1 MANGKGLLSVVRSLL
16 SAEGKIMTTRNNI
29 VGKIDWPLLLMYLA
43 LVIIGVS
50 TIYAAAYNENHPNIF
65 DMSQHY
71 GKQALFLGVSM
82 FMGLIIMLIDAK
94 FFNTF
99 AYVIYGLS
107 ILTLF
112 YVLVAGS
119 TIAGSK
125 SWIQVGGF
133 SFQPSEFAKF
143 GTALAV
149 AHYLGDINTD
159 FSKLKTQMVAYAM
172 VLFPMMLVLLQ
183 GDAGS
188 SLVFLVFIL
197 VFYRE
202 GMSGNILL
210 IGLAAVIL
218 FLLTLWLSKW
228 YVLIGLIVVFATLMF
243 FIERSKKNIWKMIAV
258 FAVSVM
264 FVFSVDFFFYK
275 VLKQH
280 QRTRINII
288 LGIEKD
294 TRGVGYNLHQSKIA
308 IGSGGFAGKGYMQ
321 GTMTKY
327 NFVPEQHTDFIFC
340 TIGEEFGFLG
350 SLVLLSLYLALLIR
364 IIILAE
370 RQRSPFSRIYG
381 YAIASIIFFH
391 LMVNIGMT
399 IGLMPVIGIPLP
411 FLSYGGSSL
420 LMFSLMFFVFLK
432 QDANR
437 MNIL

>member
-1 MANGKGLLSVVRSLL
+1 MVS
-16 SAEGKIMTTRNNI
+16 RNNI
-29 VGKIDWPLLLMYLA
+29 VGKIDWWLLAVYLVLA
-43 LVIIGVS
+43 VIGVS
-50 TIYAAAYNENHPNIF
+50 TIYAAAYNENYPSVF
-65 DMSQHY
+65 VMSQHY
-71 GKQALFLGVSM
+71 GKQLLFLGVSL
-82 FMGLIIMLIDAK
+82 FLGIVIMLIDAK
-94 FFNTF
+94 FFNAF

-107 ILTLF
+107 ILSLL

-119 TIAGSK
+119 TIAGSR
-125 SWIQVGGF
+125 SWIQLGGF

-149 AHYLGDINTD
+149 AHYLGNINTD
-159 FSKLKTQMVAYAM
+159 FSKLKTQMIAYGL
-172 VLFPMMLVLLQ
+172 VLFPMMLVLCQ

-188 SLVFLVFIL
+188 SLVFLAFIL

-202 GMSGNILL
+202 GMSGNVLL
-210 IGLAAVIL
+210 MGLVAVFL
-218 FLLTLWLSKW
+218 FILTLYFSKW
-228 YVLIGLIVVFATLMF
+228 YVLIGVAVLFVISLFLIR
-243 FIERSKKNIWKMIAV
+243 RSKKNIWKLIAV
-258 FAVSVM
+258 FAVSMM
-264 FVFSVDFFFYK
+264 FIFSVDFFFYK

-288 LGIEKD
+288 LGVEKD
-294 TRGVGYNLHQSKIA
+294 IYGVGYNLHQSKIA
-308 IGSGGFAGKGYMQ
+308 IGSGGFFGKGYMQ

-340 TIGEEFGFLG
+340 TIGEEFGWFG

-364 IIILAE
+364 IILLAE
-370 RQRSPFSRIYG
+370 RQRSSFSRIYG

>member
-1 MANGKGLLSVVRSLL
+1 
-16 SAEGKIMTTRNNI
+16 MTTRNTI
-29 VGKIDWPLLLMYLA
+29 IGKIDWWLLLMYLA
-43 LVIIGVS
+43 LVFIGVS
-50 TIYAAAYNENHPNIF
+50 AIYAAAFNENNPSLF

-71 GKQALFLGVSM
+71 GKQLLFAGVSIFLGLV
-82 FMGLIIMLIDAK
+82 IMLIDAK
-94 FFNTF
+94 FFNAF

-107 ILTLF
+107 ILTLL
-112 YVLVAGS
+112 YVLLAGS

-125 SWIQVGGF
+125 SWIQLGGF

-159 FSKLKTQMVAYAM
+159 FSKLKTQMKAYAM
-172 VLFPMMLVLLQ
+172 VLLPMMLVLLQ

-188 SLVFLVFIL
+188 ALVFLVFIL

-210 IGLAAVIL
+210 IGLVTVAL
-218 FLLTLWLSKW
+218 FLLTLYFSKW
-228 YVLIGLIVVFATLMF
+228 YVIIGLGVIFVVMMF
-243 FIERSKKNIWKMIAV
+243 LIERNKKNIWKLIAV
-258 FAVSVM
+258 FSVAVVM
-264 FVFSVDFFFYK
+264 VFSVDFFFYK

-288 LGIEKD
+288 LGVEKD
-294 TRGVGYNLHQSKIA
+294 IYGVGYNLHQSKIA
-308 IGSGGFAGKGYMQ
+308 IGSGGFSGKGYMQ

-340 TIGEEFGFLG
+340 TIGEEFGFVG
-350 SLVLLSLYLALLIR
+350 SFILLLLYLALLIR
-364 IIILAE
+364 IILLAE

-391 LMVNIGMT
+391 LFVNIGMT

>member
-1 MANGKGLLSVVRSLL
+1 
-16 SAEGKIMTTRNNI
+16 MTSRNNI

-71 GKQALFLGVSM
+71 GKQALFLGVSV

-125 SWIQVGGF
+125 SWIQIGGF

-149 AHYLGDINTD
+149 AHYLGGINTD
-159 FSKLKTQMVAYAM
+159 FSKLKTQMIAYAM
-172 VLFPMMLVLLQ
+172 VLFPMMLVLMQ
-183 GDAGS
+183 GDTGS

-210 IGLAAVIL
+210 IGLVAVVL
-218 FLLTLWLSKW
+218 FLLTLYFSKW
-228 YVLIGLIVVFATLMF
+228 YVMIGLAVLFIMLMF

-258 FAVSVM
+258 FAVSAM
-264 FVFSVDFFFYK
+264 FVFSVDFFFYQ

-280 QRTRINII
+280 QRNRINII

-308 IGSGGFAGKGYMQ
+308 IGSGGFSGKGYMQ

-340 TIGEEFGFLG
+340 TIGEEFGFIG
-350 SLVLLSLYLALLIR
+350 SFVLLLLYLALLIR
-364 IIILAE
+364 LILLAE

-432 QDANR
+432 QDANK

>member
-1 MANGKGLLSVVRSLL
+1 MP
-16 SAEGKIMTTRNNI
+16 TRNNI
-29 VGKIDWPLLLMYLA
+29 VGKIDWWLLLIYLA
-43 LVIIGVS
+43 LVIIGVT
-50 TIYAAAYNENHPNIF
+50 TIYAAAYNESHPNIF

-71 GKQALFLGVSM
+71 GKQALFLGVSV

-107 ILTLF
+107 ILTLL

-125 SWIQVGGF
+125 SWIQIGGF

-149 AHYLGDINTD
+149 AHYLGGINTD

-188 SLVFLVFIL
+188 ALVFLVFIL

-210 IGLAAVIL
+210 IGLFAVVL

-228 YVLIGLIVVFATLMF
+228 YVMIGLAVVFAILMF

-308 IGSGGFAGKGYMQ
+308 IGSGGFSGKGYMQ

-340 TIGEEFGFLG
+340 TIGEEFGWLG

-364 IIILAE
+364 IIMLAE

>member
-1 MANGKGLLSVVRSLL
+1 
-16 SAEGKIMTTRNNI
+16 
-29 VGKIDWPLLLMYLA
+29 
-43 LVIIGVS
+43 
-50 TIYAAAYNENHPNIF
+50 
-65 DMSQHY
+65 
-71 GKQALFLGVSM
+71 
-82 FMGLIIMLIDAK
+82 
-94 FFNTF
+94 
-99 AYVIYGLS
+99 
-107 ILTLF
+107 
-112 YVLVAGS
+112 
-119 TIAGSK
+119 
-125 SWIQVGGF
+125 
-133 SFQPSEFAKF
+133 
-143 GTALAV
+143 
-149 AHYLGDINTD
+149 
-159 FSKLKTQMVAYAM
+159 
-172 VLFPMMLVLLQ
+172 
-183 GDAGS
+183 
-188 SLVFLVFIL
+188 
-197 VFYRE
+197 
-202 GMSGNILL
+202 MSGNILL
-210 IGLAAVIL
+210 IGFAAVVL
-218 FLLTLWLSKW
+218 FLLTLCISKW
-228 YVLIGLIVVFATLMF
+228 YVLIGLAVIFIVLMF

-264 FVFSVDFFFYK
+264 FVFSVDFFFYN

-308 IGSGGFAGKGYMQ
+308 IGSGGFSGKGYMQ

-340 TIGEEFGFLG
+340 TIGEEFGWLG

-364 IIILAE
+364 IIMLAE

>member
-1 MANGKGLLSVVRSLL
+1 MA
-16 SAEGKIMTTRNNI
+16 TRNNI
-29 VGKIDWPLLLMYLA
+29 IGKIDWPLLMMYLV
-43 LVIIGVS
+43 LVVIGVS
-50 TIYAAAYNENHPNIF
+50 AIYAAAYNESHPSIF

-71 GKQALFLGVSM
+71 GKQTLFLGVSL
-82 FMGLIIMLIDAK
+82 FLGLAIMLIDAK

-107 ILTLF
+107 IFSLL

-125 SWIQVGGF
+125 SWIQFGGF

-149 AHYLGDINTD
+149 AHYLGHINTD
-159 FSKLKTQMVAYAM
+159 FSKLKTQMIAYAM
-172 VLFPMMLVLLQ
+172 VLFPMMLVLMQ
-183 GDAGS
+183 GDTGS

-210 IGLAAVIL
+210 IGLAAVTL
-218 FLLTLWLSKW
+218 FLLTLYFSKW
-228 YVLIGLIVVFATLMF
+228 YVLIGLAVLFTILMF
-243 FIERSKKNIWKMIAV
+243 LIERTKKNIWKLIAV
-258 FAVSVM
+258 IAVSAI
-264 FVFSVDFFFYK
+264 FVFSVDFFFYN
-275 VLKQH
+275 VLRQH
-280 QRTRINII
+280 QRNRINII

-294 TRGVGYNLHQSKIA
+294 IYGVGYNLHQSKIA
-308 IGSGGFAGKGYMQ
+308 IGSGGFSGKGYLQ

-340 TIGEEFGFLG
+340 TIGEEFGFIG
-350 SLVLLSLYLALLIR
+350 SFVLLSLYLAMLIR
-364 IIILAE
+364 LILLAE

-411 FLSYGGSSL
+411 FLSYGGTSL

>member
-1 MANGKGLLSVVRSLL
+1 MSVDRSQL
-16 SAEGKIMTTRNNI
+16 SAEGKNMTTRNNI
-29 VGKIDWPLLLMYLA
+29 IGKIDWWLLAMYVL
-43 LVIIGVS
+43 LVFIGVS
-50 TIYAAAYNENHPNIF
+50 AIYAAAFNEAHPSIF

-71 GKQALFLGVSM
+71 GKQFLFAGVSI
-82 FMGLIIMLIDAK
+82 FLGLIIMLIDAK
-94 FFNTF
+94 FFNAF
-99 AYVIYGLS
+99 AYVIYGIS
-107 ILTLF
+107 ILFLL
-112 YVLVAGS
+112 YVLVGGS

-125 SWIQVGGF
+125 SWIQFGVF

-149 AHYLGDINTD
+149 AHYLGGINTD
-159 FSKLKTQMVAYAM
+159 FSKLKTQAIAYGL
-172 VLFPMMLVLLQ
+172 VLFPMMLVLMQ

-202 GMSGNILL
+202 GMSGKILL
-210 IGLAAVIL
+210 IGFAAIVL
-218 FLLTLWLSKW
+218 FLLTLYFSKW
-228 YVLIGLIVVFATLMF
+228 YVLIGVAVVFAALVF
-243 FIERSKKNIWKMIAV
+243 LIERTKRNIWMLIAAFV
-258 FAVSVM
+258 VSAM
-264 FVFSVDFFFYK
+264 FIFSVDFFFYK

-294 TRGVGYNLHQSKIA
+294 IYGVGYNLHQSKIA
-308 IGSGGFAGKGYMQ
+308 IGSGGFSGKGYLQ

-350 SLVLLSLYLALLIR
+350 SLVLLSLYLALLVR
-364 IIILAE
+364 IILLAE

-399 IGLMPVIGIPLP
+399 IGLLPVIGIPLP

>member
-1 MANGKGLLSVVRSLL
+1 MP
-16 SAEGKIMTTRNNI
+16 TRNNI
-29 VGKIDWPLLLMYLA
+29 IGKIDWWLLLIYLA
-43 LVIIGVS
+43 LVIIGVT
-50 TIYAAAYNENHPNIF
+50 TIYAAAYNESHPNIF

-71 GKQALFLGVSM
+71 GKQALFLGVSV

-107 ILTLF
+107 ILTLL

-125 SWIQVGGF
+125 SWIQIGGF

-149 AHYLGDINTD
+149 AHYLGGINTD

-188 SLVFLVFIL
+188 ALVFLVFIL

-210 IGLAAVIL
+210 IGLFAVVL

-228 YVLIGLIVVFATLMF
+228 YVMIGLLVIFAILMF

-308 IGSGGFAGKGYMQ
+308 IGSGGFSGKGYMQ

-340 TIGEEFGFLG
+340 TIGEEFGWLG

-364 IIILAE
+364 IIMLAE

>member
-1 MANGKGLLSVVRSLL
+1 MP
-16 SAEGKIMTTRNNI
+16 TRNNI
-29 VGKIDWPLLLMYLA
+29 VGKIDWPLLMMYLA
-43 LVIIGVS
+43 LVIIGVT
-50 TIYAAAYNENHPNIF
+50 TIYAAAYNESHPSIF

-71 GKQALFLGVSM
+71 GKQALFLGVSV
-82 FMGLIIMLIDAK
+82 FLGLIIMLIDAK

-107 ILTLF
+107 MLSLL

-125 SWIQVGGF
+125 SWIQIGGF

-149 AHYLGDINTD
+149 AHYLGNINTD
-159 FSKLKTQMVAYAM
+159 FSKLKTQMIAYAM
-172 VLFPMMLVLLQ
+172 VLFPMMLVLCQ

-188 SLVFLVFIL
+188 ALVFLVFIL

-210 IGLAAVIL
+210 IGLVVIVL

-228 YVLIGLIVVFATLMF
+228 YVLIGLTVLFATLMF
-243 FIERSKKNIWKMIAV
+243 FIERSKKNIWKLMAV
-258 FAVSVM
+258 FVVSAI
-264 FVFSVDFFFYK
+264 FVFSVDFFFYE

-308 IGSGGFAGKGYMQ
+308 IGSGGFVGKGYMQ

-327 NFVPEQHTDFIFC
+327 NFVPEQHTDFISC

>member
-1 MANGKGLLSVVRSLL
+1 
-16 SAEGKIMTTRNNI
+16 MTTRNNI
-29 VGKIDWPLLLMYLA
+29 IGKIDWWLLLIYLA
-43 LVIIGVS
+43 WVIIGVT
-50 TIYAAAYNENHPNIF
+50 TIYAAAYNENHPNIL

-71 GKQALFLGVSM
+71 GKQALFLGVSV

-94 FFNTF
+94 FFNAF

-107 ILTLF
+107 ILTLL

-125 SWIQVGGF
+125 SWIKLGGF

-159 FSKLKTQMVAYAM
+159 FSKLKTQMIAYAM
-172 VLFPMMLVLLQ
+172 VLFPMMLVLCQ

-188 SLVFLVFIL
+188 ALVFLVFIL

-210 IGLAAVIL
+210 IGLAAVVL
-218 FLLTLWLSKW
+218 FLLTLYFSKW
-228 YVLIGLIVVFATLMF
+228 YVLIGLAVVFIALMF
-243 FIERSKKNIWKMIAV
+243 FIERSKKNIWKLIAV
-258 FAVSVM
+258 FAVSVV
-264 FVFSVDFFFYK
+264 FIFSVDFFFYK

-288 LGIEKD
+288 LGVEKD

-308 IGSGGFAGKGYMQ
+308 IGSGGFSGKGYMQ

-340 TIGEEFGFLG
+340 TIGEEFGFVG
-350 SLVLLSLYLALLIR
+350 SFVLLSLYLALLIR
-364 IIILAE
+364 IILLAE

>member
-1 MANGKGLLSVVRSLL
+1 M
-16 SAEGKIMTTRNNI
+16 TRNNI

-43 LVIIGVS
+43 LVVIGVT
-50 TIYAAAYNENHPNIF
+50 TIYAAAYNESHPNIL

-71 GKQALFLGVSM
+71 GKQALFLGVSV

-94 FFNTF
+94 FFNAF

-107 ILTLF
+107 ILTLL

-125 SWIQVGGF
+125 SWIQLGFF

-159 FSKLKTQMVAYAM
+159 FSKLKTQMIAYAM
-172 VLFPMMLVLLQ
+172 VLFPMMLVLCQ

-188 SLVFLVFIL
+188 ALVFLVFIL

-210 IGLAAVIL
+210 IGLAAVVL
-218 FLLTLWLSKW
+218 FLLTLYFSKW
-228 YVLIGLIVVFATLMF
+228 YVLIGLTLVFIALMF
-243 FIERSKKNIWKMIAV
+243 FIERSKKNIWKLIAI

-264 FVFSVDFFFYK
+264 FIFSVDFFFYK

-340 TIGEEFGFLG
+340 TIGEEFGFVG
-350 SLVLLSLYLALLIR
+350 SFILLSLYLALLIR
-364 IIILAE
+364 IILLAE

>member
-1 MANGKGLLSVVRSLL
+1 
-16 SAEGKIMTTRNNI
+16 
-29 VGKIDWPLLLMYLA
+29 MYLA
-43 LVIIGVS
+43 LAVIGVS
-50 TIYAAAYNENHPNIF
+50 AIYAAAFNENNPSIF

-71 GKQALFLGVSM
+71 GKQLLFLGISLFLGV
-82 FMGLIIMLIDAK
+82 IIMLVDAK

-99 AYVIYGLS
+99 AYVIYALS
-107 ILTLF
+107 ILLLL
-112 YVLVAGS
+112 YVLVNGD

-125 SWIQVGGF
+125 SWIKVGGF

-159 FSKLKTQMVAYAM
+159 FSKLKTQMIAYGM
-172 VLFPMMLVLLQ
+172 VLFPMMLVLCQ

-210 IGLAAVIL
+210 IGMAAVTL
-218 FLLTLWLSKW
+218 FLLTLYFPKL
-228 YVLIGLIVVFATLMF
+228 YIIIGLVVVCVGVF
-243 FIERSKKNIWKMIAV
+243 FLIERTKKNIWNLIA
-258 FAVSVM
+258 ALTVSIM
-264 FVFSVDFFFYK
+264 FVLSVDFFFYN

-294 TRGVGYNLHQSKIA
+294 IYGVGYNLHQSKIA
-308 IGSGGFAGKGYMQ
+308 IGSGGFSGKGYMQ

-340 TIGEEFGFLG
+340 TIGEEFGFVG
-350 SLVLLSLYLALLIR
+350 SFVLLSLYLAFLIR
-364 IIILAE
+364 IIWLAE

-391 LMVNIGMT
+391 LLVNIGMT

>member
-1 MANGKGLLSVVRSLL
+1 
-16 SAEGKIMTTRNNI
+16 MTTRNNI
-29 VGKIDWPLLLMYLA
+29 VGKIDWWLLLMYLA

-71 GKQALFLGVSM
+71 GKQALFLGVSV

-125 SWIQVGGF
+125 SWIQIGGF

-149 AHYLGDINTD
+149 AHYLGGINTD
-159 FSKLKTQMVAYAM
+159 FSKLKTQMIAYAM
-172 VLFPMMLVLLQ
+172 VLFPMMLVLMQ
-183 GDAGS
+183 GDTGS

-210 IGLAAVIL
+210 IGLAAVVL
-218 FLLTLWLSKW
+218 FLLTLYFSKW
-228 YVLIGLIVVFATLMF
+228 YVLIGLVVLFIMLMF

-258 FAVSVM
+258 FAVSAM
-264 FVFSVDFFFYK
+264 FVFSVDFFFYQ

-280 QRTRINII
+280 QRNRINII

-308 IGSGGFAGKGYMQ
+308 IGSGGFSGKGYMQ

-340 TIGEEFGFLG
+340 TIGEEFGFIG
-350 SLVLLSLYLALLIR
+350 SFLLLSLYLAFLIR
-364 IIILAE
+364 LILLAE

-432 QDANR
+432 QDANK

>member
-1 MANGKGLLSVVRSLL
+1 
-16 SAEGKIMTTRNNI
+16 
-29 VGKIDWPLLLMYLA
+29 MYLV
-43 LVIIGVS
+43 LVIIGIS
-50 TIYAAAYNENHPNIF
+50 TIYAAAYNENNPSIF

-71 GKQALFLGVSM
+71 GKQALFLGVSV

-107 ILTLF
+107 ILSLF
-112 YVLVAGS
+112 FVLVAGS

-125 SWIQVGGF
+125 SWIQIGGF

-143 GTALAV
+143 GTALAL
-149 AHYLGDINTD
+149 AHYLGNINTD
-159 FSKLKTQMVAYAM
+159 FSKLKTQMIAYAM
-172 VLFPMMLVLLQ
+172 VLFPMMLVLMQ
-183 GDAGS
+183 GDTGS

-210 IGLAAVIL
+210 IGLAAVFL
-218 FLLTLWLSKW
+218 FLLTLYFSKW
-228 YVLIGLIVVFATLMF
+228 YVLIGLAVVFIALMF
-243 FIERSKKNIWKMIAV
+243 FIERSKKNIWKMIAI
-258 FAVSVM
+258 FAVSAM
-264 FVFSVDFFFYK
+264 FVFSVDFFFYQ

-280 QRTRINII
+280 QRNRINII

-308 IGSGGFAGKGYMQ
+308 IGSGGFSGKGYMQ

-340 TIGEEFGFLG
+340 TIGEEFGFIG
-350 SLVLLSLYLALLIR
+350 SFVLLSLYLALLIR
-364 IIILAE
+364 LILLAE

>member
-1 MANGKGLLSVVRSLL
+1 
-16 SAEGKIMTTRNNI
+16 MTSRNNI

-71 GKQALFLGVSM
+71 GKQALFLGVSV

-125 SWIQVGGF
+125 SWIQIGGF

-149 AHYLGDINTD
+149 AHYLGGINTD
-159 FSKLKTQMVAYAM
+159 FSKLKTQMIAYAM
-172 VLFPMMLVLLQ
+172 VLFPMMLVLMQ
-183 GDAGS
+183 GDTGS

-210 IGLAAVIL
+210 IGLAAVVL
-218 FLLTLWLSKW
+218 FLLTLYFSKW
-228 YVLIGLIVVFATLMF
+228 YVLIGLVVLFIMLMF

-258 FAVSVM
+258 FAVSAM
-264 FVFSVDFFFYK
+264 FVFSVDFFFYQ

-280 QRTRINII
+280 QRNRINII

-308 IGSGGFAGKGYMQ
+308 IGSGGFSGKGYMQ

-340 TIGEEFGFLG
+340 TIGEEFGFIG
-350 SLVLLSLYLALLIR
+350 SFVLLLLYLALLIR
-364 IIILAE
+364 LILLAE

>member
-1 MANGKGLLSVVRSLL
+1 
-16 SAEGKIMTTRNNI
+16 MTTRNNI
-29 VGKIDWPLLLMYLA
+29 IGKIDWALLLMYIA
-43 LVIIGVS
+43 LVVIGVS
-50 TIYAAAYNENHPNIF
+50 TIYAAAYNENNPSLF
-65 DMSQHY
+65 DLSQHY
-71 GKQALFLGVSM
+71 GKQLLFAGVSIFLGLV
-82 FMGLIIMLIDAK
+82 IMLIDAK
-94 FFNTF
+94 FFNAF

-107 ILTLF
+107 ILTLL

-125 SWIQVGGF
+125 SWIQIGGF

-159 FSKLKTQMVAYAM
+159 FSKLKTQMKAYAL
-172 VLFPMMLVLLQ
+172 VLLPMMLVLMQ

-188 SLVFLVFIL
+188 ALVFLVFIL

-202 GMSGNILL
+202 GMSGKILL
-210 IGLAAVIL
+210 IGLGTVVL
-218 FLLTLWLSKW
+218 FLLTLYFSKW
-228 YVLIGLIVVFATLMF
+228 YVLIGLAAVFAILMF
-243 FIERSKKNIWKMIAV
+243 LIERNKKNIWKLIAIFSV
-258 FAVSVM
+258 AAVI
-264 FVFSVDFFFYK
+264 VFSVDFFFYK

-288 LGIEKD
+288 LGVEKD
-294 TRGVGYNLHQSKIA
+294 IYGVGYNLHQSKIA
-308 IGSGGFAGKGYMQ
+308 IGSGGFSGKGYMQ

-340 TIGEEFGFLG
+340 TIGEEFGFVG
-350 SLVLLSLYLALLIR
+350 SFVLLSLYLVFLIR
-364 IIILAE
+364 IIWLAE
-370 RQRSPFSRIYG
+370 RQRSSFSRIYG

-391 LMVNIGMT
+391 LFVNIGMT

-411 FLSYGGSSL
+411 FMSYGGTSL

>member
-1 MANGKGLLSVVRSLL
+1 
-16 SAEGKIMTTRNNI
+16 MTTRNNI
-29 VGKIDWPLLLMYLA
+29 IGKIDWWLLLIYLA
-43 LVIIGVS
+43 LVIIGVT
-50 TIYAAAYNENHPNIF
+50 TIYAAAYNENHPNIL

-71 GKQALFLGVSM
+71 GKQALFLGVSV

-94 FFNTF
+94 FFNAF

-107 ILTLF
+107 ILTLL

-125 SWIQVGGF
+125 SWIQLGGF

-159 FSKLKTQMVAYAM
+159 FSKLKTQMIAYAM
-172 VLFPMMLVLLQ
+172 VLFPMMLVLCQ

-188 SLVFLVFIL
+188 ALVFLVFIL

-210 IGLAAVIL
+210 IGLAAVVL
-218 FLLTLWLSKW
+218 FLLTLYFSKW
-228 YVLIGLIVVFATLMF
+228 YVLIGLAVVFIALMF
-243 FIERSKKNIWKMIAV
+243 FIERSKKNIWKLIAV

-288 LGIEKD
+288 LGVEKD

-308 IGSGGFAGKGYMQ
+308 IGSGGFSGKGYMQ

-340 TIGEEFGFLG
+340 TIGEEFGFVG
-350 SLVLLSLYLALLIR
+350 SFVLLSLYLTLLIR
-364 IIILAE
+364 IILLAE

>member
-1 MANGKGLLSVVRSLL
+1 
-16 SAEGKIMTTRNNI
+16 MTSRNNI

-71 GKQALFLGVSM
+71 GKQALFLGVSV

-125 SWIQVGGF
+125 SWIQIGGF

-149 AHYLGDINTD
+149 AHYLGGINTD
-159 FSKLKTQMVAYAM
+159 FSKLKTQMIAYAM
-172 VLFPMMLVLLQ
+172 VLFPMMLVLMQ
-183 GDAGS
+183 GDTGS

-210 IGLAAVIL
+210 IGLVAVVL
-218 FLLTLWLSKW
+218 FLLTLYFSKW
-228 YVLIGLIVVFATLMF
+228 YVMIGLVVLFIMLMF

-264 FVFSVDFFFYK
+264 FVFSVDFFFYQ

-280 QRTRINII
+280 QRNRINII

-308 IGSGGFAGKGYMQ
+308 IGSGGFSGKGYMQ

-340 TIGEEFGFLG
+340 TIGEEFGFIG
-350 SLVLLSLYLALLIR
+350 SFVLLSLYLAMLIR
-364 IIILAE
+364 LILLAE

-411 FLSYGGSSL
+411 FLSYGGTSL

>member
-1 MANGKGLLSVVRSLL
+1 MA
-16 SAEGKIMTTRNNI
+16 TRNNI
-29 VGKIDWPLLLMYLA
+29 IGKIDWPLMLMYLA

-50 TIYAAAYNENHPNIF
+50 TIYAAAYNESHPSIF
-65 DMSQHY
+65 DISQHY

-107 ILTLF
+107 ILTLL

-119 TIAGSK
+119 TIAGSR
-125 SWIQVGGF
+125 SWIQLGGF

-149 AHYLGDINTD
+149 AHYLGGINSD
-159 FSKLKTQMVAYAM
+159 FSKLKTQIIAYAM
-172 VLFPMMLVLLQ
+172 VLFPMSLVLLQ

-188 SLVFLVFIL
+188 ALVFLVFIL

-210 IGLAAVIL
+210 IGLGAVIL
-218 FLLTLWLSKW
+218 FLLTLWISKW
-228 YVLIGLIVVFATLMF
+228 YVMIGLTVLFIILMF
-243 FIERSKKNIWKMIAV
+243 FIERSKKNIWKIIAV

-264 FVFSVDFFFYK
+264 FIFSVDFFFYK

-308 IGSGGFAGKGYMQ
+308 IGSGGFSGKGYMQ

>member
-1 MANGKGLLSVVRSLL
+1 MSVDRGLLS
-16 SAEGKIMTTRNNI
+16 AKGKIMTARNNI
-29 VGKIDWPLLLMYLA
+29 VGKIDWWLLAIYVA
-43 LVIIGVS
+43 LVSIGVS
-50 TIYAAAYNENHPNIF
+50 AIYAAAFNEMHPSIF

-71 GKQALFLGVSM
+71 GKQFLFAGVSI
-82 FMGLIIMLIDAK
+82 FLGLIIMLIDAK
-94 FFNTF
+94 FFNAF
-99 AYVIYGLS
+99 AYIIYGLS
-107 ILTLF
+107 ILFLL
-112 YVLVAGS
+112 YVLVGGS

-125 SWIQVGGF
+125 SWIQFGSF

-149 AHYLGDINTD
+149 AHYLGGINTD
-159 FSKLKTQMVAYAM
+159 FTKLKTQAIAYGL
-172 VLFPMMLVLLQ
+172 VLFPMMLVLMQ

-202 GMSGNILL
+202 GMSGKILV
-210 IGLAAVIL
+210 IGLVAIVL
-218 FLLTLWLSKW
+218 FLLTLYFSKW
-228 YVLIGLIVVFATLMF
+228 YVLIGLAVVFAVIV
-243 FIERSKKNIWKMIAV
+243 FIIEKTRRNIWGLIAV
-258 FAVSVM
+258 FIVSAM

-288 LGIEKD
+288 LGVEKD
-294 TRGVGYNLHQSKIA
+294 IYGVGYNLHQSKIA
-308 IGSGGFAGKGYMQ
+308 IGYLQ

-340 TIGEEFGFLG
+340 TIGEEFGFVG
-350 SLVLLSLYLALLIR
+350 SFVLLSLYLALLVR
-364 IIILAE
+364 IILLAE
-370 RQRSPFSRIYG
+370 RQRSAFSRIYG

-399 IGLMPVIGIPLP
+399 IGLLPVIGIPLP

>member
-1 MANGKGLLSVVRSLL
+1 
-16 SAEGKIMTTRNNI
+16 MTARNNI
-29 VGKIDWPLLLMYLA
+29 IGKIDWPLLLMYLA

-50 TIYAAAYNENHPNIF
+50 TIYAAAYNENHPSIF

-71 GKQALFLGVSM
+71 GKQALFLGVSV
-82 FMGLIIMLIDAK
+82 FLGLVIMLINAK
-94 FFNTF
+94 FFNAF

-107 ILTLF
+107 ILTLL

-125 SWIQVGGF
+125 SWIQIGSF

-149 AHYLGDINTD
+149 AHYLGGINTD
-159 FSKLKTQMVAYAM
+159 FSKLKTQMIAYAM

-188 SLVFLVFIL
+188 ALVFLVFIL

-210 IGLAAVIL
+210 IGLGTVVL

-228 YVLIGLIVVFATLMF
+228 YVLIGLVVLFATLMF

-258 FAVSVM
+258 FVVSAM
-264 FVFSVDFFFYK
+264 FVLSVDFFFYE

-340 TIGEEFGFLG
+340 TIGEEFGFIG

-364 IIILAE
+364 IILLAE

>member
-1 MANGKGLLSVVRSLL
+1 MA
-16 SAEGKIMTTRNNI
+16 TRNNI
-29 VGKIDWPLLLMYLA
+29 VGKIDWWLLLIYLA
-43 LVIIGVS
+43 LVIIGVT
-50 TIYAAAYNENHPNIF
+50 TIYAAAYNESHPNIF

-71 GKQALFLGVSM
+71 GKQALFLGVSV

-107 ILTLF
+107 ILTLL

-125 SWIQVGGF
+125 SWIQIGGF

-149 AHYLGDINTD
+149 AHYLGGINTD
-159 FSKLKTQMVAYAM
+159 FSKYKTQMIAYAM

-188 SLVFLVFIL
+188 ALVFLVFIL

-210 IGLAAVIL
+210 IGLGAVLL

-228 YVLIGLIVVFATLMF
+228 YVMIGLLVVFAILMF

-308 IGSGGFAGKGYMQ
+308 IGSGGFSGKGYMQ

-340 TIGEEFGFLG
+340 TIGEEFGWLG

-364 IIILAE
+364 IIMLAE

>member
-1 MANGKGLLSVVRSLL
+1 
-16 SAEGKIMTTRNNI
+16 MTTRNNI
-29 VGKIDWPLLLMYLA
+29 IGKIDWPLLLMYLA
-43 LVIIGVS
+43 LVVIGVT
-50 TIYAAAYNENHPNIF
+50 TIYAAAYNENHPNIL

-71 GKQALFLGVSM
+71 GKQALFLGVSV

-94 FFNTF
+94 FFNAF

-107 ILTLF
+107 IFTLL

-125 SWIQVGGF
+125 SWIQLGGF

-159 FSKLKTQMVAYAM
+159 FSKLKTQMIAYAM
-172 VLFPMMLVLLQ
+172 VLFPMMLVLCQ

-188 SLVFLVFIL
+188 ALVFLVFIL

-210 IGLAAVIL
+210 IGLAAVVL
-218 FLLTLWLSKW
+218 FLLTLYFSKW
-228 YVLIGLIVVFATLMF
+228 YVLIGLAVVFIALMF
-243 FIERSKKNIWKMIAV
+243 FIERSKKNIWKLIAV
-258 FAVSVM
+258 FAVSVV
-264 FVFSVDFFFYK
+264 FIFSVDFFFYK

-288 LGIEKD
+288 LGVEKD

-308 IGSGGFAGKGYMQ
+308 IGSGGFSGKGYMQ

-340 TIGEEFGFLG
+340 TIGEEFGFVG
-350 SLVLLSLYLALLIR
+350 SFVLLSLYLTLLIR
-364 IIILAE
+364 IILLAE

>member
-1 MANGKGLLSVVRSLL
+1 
-16 SAEGKIMTTRNNI
+16 MTTRNNI
-29 VGKIDWPLLLMYLA
+29 IGKIDWWLLLMYLA
-43 LVIIGVS
+43 LVFIGVS
-50 TIYAAAYNENHPNIF
+50 AIYAAAFNENNPSLF

-71 GKQALFLGVSM
+71 GKQLLFAGVSIFLGLV
-82 FMGLIIMLIDAK
+82 IMLIDAK
-94 FFNTF
+94 FFNAF

-107 ILTLF
+107 ILTLL
-112 YVLVAGS
+112 YVLLAGS

-125 SWIQVGGF
+125 SWIQLGGF

-159 FSKLKTQMVAYAM
+159 FSKLKTQMKAYAM
-172 VLFPMMLVLLQ
+172 VLLPMMLVLLQ

-188 SLVFLVFIL
+188 ALVFLVFIL

-210 IGLAAVIL
+210 IGLVTVAL
-218 FLLTLWLSKW
+218 FLLTLYFSKW
-228 YVLIGLIVVFATLMF
+228 YVIIGLGVIFVVMMF
-243 FIERSKKNIWKMIAV
+243 LIERNKKNIWKLIAV
-258 FAVSVM
+258 FSVAVVM
-264 FVFSVDFFFYK
+264 VFSVDFFFYK

-288 LGIEKD
+288 LGVEKD
-294 TRGVGYNLHQSKIA
+294 IYGVGYNLHQSKIA
-308 IGSGGFAGKGYMQ
+308 IGSGGFSGKGYMQ

-340 TIGEEFGFLG
+340 TIGEEFGFVG
-350 SLVLLSLYLALLIR
+350 SFILLLLYLALLIR
-364 IIILAE
+364 IILLAE

-391 LMVNIGMT
+391 LFVNIGMT

>member
-1 MANGKGLLSVVRSLL
+1 
-16 SAEGKIMTTRNNI
+16 MTSRNNI

-71 GKQALFLGVSM
+71 GKQALFLGVSV

-125 SWIQVGGF
+125 SWIQIGGF

-149 AHYLGDINTD
+149 AHYIGGINTD
-159 FSKLKTQMVAYAM
+159 FSKLKTQMIAYAM
-172 VLFPMMLVLLQ
+172 VLFPMMLVLMQ
-183 GDAGS
+183 GDTGS

-210 IGLAAVIL
+210 IGLAAVVL
-218 FLLTLWLSKW
+218 FLLTLYFSKW
-228 YVLIGLIVVFATLMF
+228 YVLIGLVVLFIMLMF

-258 FAVSVM
+258 FAVSAM
-264 FVFSVDFFFYK
+264 FVFSVDFFFYQ

-280 QRTRINII
+280 QRNRINII

-308 IGSGGFAGKGYMQ
+308 IGSGGFSGKGYMQ

-340 TIGEEFGFLG
+340 TIGEEFGFIG
-350 SLVLLSLYLALLIR
+350 SFVLLLLYLALLIR
-364 IIILAE
+364 LILLAE

-432 QDANR
+432 QDANK

>member
-1 MANGKGLLSVVRSLL
+1 M
-16 SAEGKIMTTRNNI
+16 TRNNI
-29 VGKIDWPLLLMYLA
+29 IGKIDWPLLLMYLA
-43 LVIIGVS
+43 LVVIGVT
-50 TIYAAAYNENHPNIF
+50 TIYAAAYNESHPNIL

-71 GKQALFLGVSM
+71 GKQALFLGVSV

-94 FFNTF
+94 FFNAF

-107 ILTLF
+107 ILTLL

-125 SWIQVGGF
+125 SWIQLGFF

-159 FSKLKTQMVAYAM
+159 FSKLKTQMIAYAM
-172 VLFPMMLVLLQ
+172 VLFPMMLVLCQ

-188 SLVFLVFIL
+188 ALVFLVFIL

-210 IGLAAVIL
+210 IGLAAVVL
-218 FLLTLWLSKW
+218 FLLTLYFSKW
-228 YVLIGLIVVFATLMF
+228 YVLIGLAVIFIALMF
-243 FIERSKKNIWKMIAV
+243 FIERSKKNIWKLIAI

-340 TIGEEFGFLG
+340 TIGEEFGFVG
-350 SLVLLSLYLALLIR
+350 SFVLLSLYLALLIR
-364 IIILAE
+364 IILLAE

>member
-1 MANGKGLLSVVRSLL
+1 
-16 SAEGKIMTTRNNI
+16 
-29 VGKIDWPLLLMYLA
+29 MYLA

-71 GKQALFLGVSM
+71 GKQALFLGVSV

-125 SWIQVGGF
+125 SWIQIGGF

-149 AHYLGDINTD
+149 AHYLGGINTD
-159 FSKLKTQMVAYAM
+159 FSKLKTQMIAYAM
-172 VLFPMMLVLLQ
+172 VLFPMMLVLMQ
-183 GDAGS
+183 GDTGS

-210 IGLAAVIL
+210 IGLAAVVL
-218 FLLTLWLSKW
+218 FLLTLYFSKW
-228 YVLIGLIVVFATLMF
+228 YVLIGLVVLFIMLMF

-258 FAVSVM
+258 FAVSAM
-264 FVFSVDFFFYK
+264 FVFSVDFFFYE

-280 QRTRINII
+280 QRNRINII

-308 IGSGGFAGKGYMQ
+308 IGSGGFSGKGYMQ

-340 TIGEEFGFLG
+340 TIGEEFGFIG
-350 SLVLLSLYLALLIR
+350 SFLLLSLYLAFLIR
-364 IIILAE
+364 LILLAE

-432 QDANR
+432 QDANK

>member
-1 MANGKGLLSVVRSLL
+1 
-16 SAEGKIMTTRNNI
+16 MTTRNNI
-29 VGKIDWPLLLMYLA
+29 VGKIDWWLLLMYLA

-71 GKQALFLGVSM
+71 GKQALFLGVSV

-125 SWIQVGGF
+125 SWIQIGGF

-149 AHYLGDINTD
+149 AHYLGGINTD
-159 FSKLKTQMVAYAM
+159 FSKLKTQMIAYAM
-172 VLFPMMLVLLQ
+172 VLFPMMLVLMQ
-183 GDAGS
+183 GDTGS

-210 IGLAAVIL
+210 IGLAAVVL
-218 FLLTLWLSKW
+218 FLLTLYFSKW
-228 YVLIGLIVVFATLMF
+228 YVMIGLAVLFIILMF
-243 FIERSKKNIWKMIAV
+243 FIERTKKNIWKMIAV
-258 FAVSVM
+258 FAVSAM
-264 FVFSVDFFFYK
+264 FVFSVDFFFYE

-280 QRTRINII
+280 QRNRINII

-308 IGSGGFAGKGYMQ
+308 IGSGGFSGKGYMQ

-340 TIGEEFGFLG
+340 TIGEEFGFIG
-350 SLVLLSLYLALLIR
+350 SFLLLSLYLVFLIR
-364 IIILAE
+364 LILLAE

-432 QDANR
+432 QDANK

>member
-1 MANGKGLLSVVRSLL
+1 MP
-16 SAEGKIMTTRNNI
+16 TRNNI
-29 VGKIDWPLLLMYLA
+29 VGKIDWWLLLIYLA
-43 LVIIGVS
+43 LVIIGVT
-50 TIYAAAYNENHPNIF
+50 TIYAAAYNESHPNIF

-71 GKQALFLGVSM
+71 GKQALFLGVSV

-107 ILTLF
+107 ILTLL

-125 SWIQVGGF
+125 SWIQIGGF

-149 AHYLGDINTD
+149 AHYLGGINTD

-188 SLVFLVFIL
+188 ALVFLVFIL

-210 IGLAAVIL
+210 IGLFAVVL

-228 YVLIGLIVVFATLMF
+228 YVMIGLLVVFAILMF

-308 IGSGGFAGKGYMQ
+308 IGSGGFSGKGYMQ

-340 TIGEEFGFLG
+340 TIGEEFGWFG

-364 IIILAE
+364 IIMLAE

>member
-1 MANGKGLLSVVRSLL
+1 
-16 SAEGKIMTTRNNI
+16 MTSRNNI

-71 GKQALFLGVSM
+71 GKQALFLGVSV

-125 SWIQVGGF
+125 SWIQIGGF

-143 GTALAV
+143 GTALAL
-149 AHYLGDINTD
+149 AHYLGGINTD
-159 FSKLKTQMVAYAM
+159 FSKLKTQMIAYAM
-172 VLFPMMLVLLQ
+172 VLFPMMLVLMQ
-183 GDAGS
+183 GDTGS

-210 IGLAAVIL
+210 IGLVAVVL
-218 FLLTLWLSKW
+218 FLLTLYFSKW
-228 YVLIGLIVVFATLMF
+228 YVLIGLAVLFGILMF

-258 FAVSVM
+258 FAVSAM
-264 FVFSVDFFFYK
+264 FVFSVDFFFYQ

-280 QRTRINII
+280 QRNRINII

-308 IGSGGFAGKGYMQ
+308 IGSGGFSGKGYMQ

-340 TIGEEFGFLG
+340 TIGEEFGFIG

-364 IIILAE
+364 LILLAE

>member
-1 MANGKGLLSVVRSLL
+1 
-16 SAEGKIMTTRNNI
+16 MTSRNNI

-71 GKQALFLGVSM
+71 GKQALFLGVSV

-125 SWIQVGGF
+125 SWIQIGGF

-149 AHYLGDINTD
+149 AHYLGGINTD
-159 FSKLKTQMVAYAM
+159 FSKLKTQMIAYAM
-172 VLFPMMLVLLQ
+172 VLFPMMLVLMQ
-183 GDAGS
+183 GDTGS

-210 IGLAAVIL
+210 IGLVAVVL
-218 FLLTLWLSKW
+218 FLLTLYFSKW
-228 YVLIGLIVVFATLMF
+228 YVMIGLVVLFIMLMF

-258 FAVSVM
+258 FAVSAM
-264 FVFSVDFFFYK
+264 FVFSVDFFFYQ

-280 QRTRINII
+280 QRNRINII

-308 IGSGGFAGKGYMQ
+308 IGSGGFSGKGYMQ

-340 TIGEEFGFLG
+340 TIGEEFGFIG
-350 SLVLLSLYLALLIR
+350 SFVLLSLYLALLIR
-364 IIILAE
+364 LILLAE

-432 QDANR
+432 QDANK